1 MIYLR
6 NSAPRNYNP
15 YSIHLRPYK
24 PLNYNSSPK
33 VLLWH
38 TSPTAAAC
46 DATEHVNKKPKNGE
60 LQSTSSQELADNN
73 SSSRVVFQDRTTQVV
88 DDKDSLIVSVDLPG
102 VSSKDVTIEVANG
115 VLSVAAER
123 PARAGGNSTKQK
135 QQFVINE
142 RKVDTDKLQAN
153 LVDGVLTITLPKK
166 EETKPTAITVAAQGP
181 PEEQINTNEN
191 NKDTDTGVWQFT
203 YDLPGVKAQ
212 DIQLEVHEDTLTLH
226 ATRHHHR
233 NGGTSATTMD
243 RKFSVDPTRVD
254 TESMQGYLAD
264 GVLTLRGTRR
274 PESAQ
279 TKVVVVPVSCGNTT
293 TVSSTQIDASSQKQI
308 DDSSGENLEQDDMV
322 LVETVQADDD
332 DGTK

>member
-1 MIYLR
+1 MIANELAKLAAAVERQTADDGAHDTAVPALR
-6 NSAPRNYNP
+6 LYRTSAPSDLTAVVYEPSLCIVAQGAKEVILAGEVYRYDP
-15 YSIHLRPYK
+15 AHS
-24 PLNYNSSPK
+24 
-33 VLLWH
+33 LL
-38 TSPTAAAC
+38 
-46 DATEHVNKKPKNGE
+46 
-60 LQSTSSQELADNN
+60 
-73 SSSRVVFQDRTTQVV
+73 
-88 DDKDSLIVSVDLPG
+88 VSVDLPG

-293 TVSSTQIDASSQKQI
+293 TVSSSQIDAIQKQN
-308 DDSSGENLEQDDMV
+308 DDSSGESLEQDDMV
-322 LVETVQADDD
+322 LVETVQAEDDDD
-332 DGTK
+332 DGAK